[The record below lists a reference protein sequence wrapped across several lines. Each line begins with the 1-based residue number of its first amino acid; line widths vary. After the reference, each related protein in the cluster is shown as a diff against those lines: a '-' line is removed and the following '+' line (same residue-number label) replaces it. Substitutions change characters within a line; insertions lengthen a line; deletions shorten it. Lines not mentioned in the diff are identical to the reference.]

1 MGESGLSIVCIGF
14 VQIGERLEQHND
26 PDTGR
31 HPTLTAANDRC
42 LRRFRCTGSY
52 CCLLVVVCT
61 PKSVQVGLGC
71 TRSSR
76 RDKTRVAFIVRVS
89 VGPGHKIKILSHI
102 VSPIFVPRTS
112 SIVHAHFPWGRRLSR
127 AVLCCHART
136 SGPPWP
142 GVLYDTLRSGRTRD
156 SLGKCGTS
164 HFIHIGFFCPTSKQ
178 LPSLQPLPP
187 PTCTPGARG
196 AQPPS
201 HTCHRCAARACQ
213 CSRPRARRWP

>member
-1 MGESGLSIVCIGF
+1 MTQTPVATQRLLPPVTVAYVGF
-14 VQIGERLEQHND
+14 
-26 PDTGR
+26 
-31 HPTLTAANDRC
+31 A
-42 LRRFRCTGSY
+42 
-52 CCLLVVVCT
+52 
-61 PKSVQVGLGC
+61 VQVRIVASLCGMYSEIRASRAGLHTVVTSRQDKSRVHCSRLGRGLG
-71 TRSSR
+71 TRSRSCR
-76 RDKTRVAFIVRVS
+76 TSCNLEF
-89 VGPGHKIKILSHI
+89 
-102 VSPIFVPRTS
+102 PIFVPRTS

-142 GVLYDTLRSGRTRD
+142 AVLYDTLRSGRTRD